1 MAAADPE
8 ASLEAA
14 DTLLDLLNGE
24 RVSPEG
30 AAEWVERGLEVLER
44 NKEVGRGY
52 FRLGSKYSLQV
63 LEELKEGLALKSV
76 ARVLKLYATALSGHE
91 IAIRGTNE
99 MQAVD
104 VFGVDHIIL
113 PPEMHFFED
122 DASNFTAYKVAT
134 AHGAGRIEF
143 GTYQFSLGDI
153 PETVEN
159 LAGPLLRGVP
169 LSTLRP
175 TVTDL
180 TRFYEIFPQPA
191 LARDLFNI
199 VEGHRVDAAIRRA
212 YPGIRRDMAMIQGA
226 SAERRPDL
234 ASLSDAQAV
243 VEGLLQHSLG
253 MASDL
258 SGLASAT
265 QTLIAE
271 AIPMLAAVEGEDAR
285 VGDAATLTGALYAL
299 IDDGLANAGEQT
311 MPREADEDAG
321 APPPESEG
329 SEPPPEGSGV
339 EDYEQMELPPF
350 MTPVMEE
357 MVRPPSDAPVKREAE
372 QAEGQP
378 EGTGDKK
385 PPGEDAEAEQ
395 SDKAM
400 NTTEAQRGQGSP
412 EEIAQQASSEGD
424 DEAPPGAAD
433 GRSDDAEGSGSDSP
447 EQTGLGDVPHV
458 EPEAVEEDLGE
469 QVFHYDEWDHKI
481 EDYRPAWCTLT
492 EHRQTRTQ
500 EGFVAATFHEFGG
513 IVTQIR
519 RNFQLMRPEAL
530 RKMRYMEDGD
540 DLDTDGLVE
549 YVVDRKARVSPT
561 PRVYIKREK
570 RDRDVT
576 TAFLVDMS
584 SSTDRKIDGRK
595 RIIDIEKEALL
606 LMCEALEAIRDEYAI
621 YGFSG
626 SGREDAEFY
635 VVKELGERYD
645 DRVKDRIGGIYARQ
659 KTRMGPA
666 IRHATRR
673 LAGADSN
680 VKLMILLTDGKPYDS
695 DTYQDNTY
703 AQEDTKMALREARRE
718 KIHLFCVTVD
728 REGADYLPHMYS
740 DANFIVVD
748 DIRTLPQKLPQLY
761 RRLTT

>member
-1 MAAADPE
+1 M
-8 ASLEAA
+8 
-14 DTLLDLLNGE
+14 
-24 RVSPEG
+24 
-30 AAEWVERGLEVLER
+30 
-44 NKEVGRGY
+44 
-52 FRLGSKYSLQV
+52 
-63 LEELKEGLALKSV
+63 
-76 ARVLKLYATALSGHE
+76 
-91 IAIRGTNE
+91 
-99 MQAVD
+99 
-104 VFGVDHIIL
+104 
-113 PPEMHFFED
+113 
-122 DASNFTAYKVAT
+122 
-134 AHGAGRIEF
+134 
-143 GTYQFSLGDI
+143 
-153 PETVEN
+153 
-159 LAGPLLRGVP
+159 
-169 LSTLRP
+169 
-175 TVTDL
+175 
-180 TRFYEIFPQPA
+180 
-191 LARDLFNI
+191 
-199 VEGHRVDAAIRRA
+199 
-212 YPGIRRDMAMIQGA
+212 
-226 SAERRPDL
+226 
-234 ASLSDAQAV
+234 
-243 VEGLLQHSLG
+243 
-253 MASDL
+253 
-258 SGLASAT
+258 
-265 QTLIAE
+265 
-271 AIPMLAAVEGEDAR
+271 
-285 VGDAATLTGALYAL
+285 
-299 IDDGLANAGEQT
+299 
-311 MPREADEDAG
+311 
-321 APPPESEG
+321 
-329 SEPPPEGSGV
+329 
-339 EDYEQMELPPF
+339 
-350 MTPVMEE
+350 
-357 MVRPPSDAPVKREAE
+357 
-372 QAEGQP
+372 
-378 EGTGDKK
+378 
-385 PPGEDAEAEQ
+385 
-395 SDKAM
+395 
-400 NTTEAQRGQGSP
+400 
-412 EEIAQQASSEGD
+412 
-424 DEAPPGAAD
+424 
-433 GRSDDAEGSGSDSP
+433 
-447 EQTGLGDVPHV
+447 PHV

-469 QVFHYDEWDHKI
+469 QVFQYDEWDHKI

-530 RKMRYMEDGD
+530 RKMRHQEDGD

-626 SGREDAEFY
+626 SGREDSQFY

-645 DRVKDRIGGIYARQ
+645 DRVKGRIGGIYARQ

-695 DTYQDNTY
+695 DTYQDNAY

-740 DANFIVVD
+740 DANFVVVD

>member
-1 MAAADPE
+1 MAVVQD
-8 ASLEAA
+8 
-14 DTLLDLLNGE
+14 
-24 RVSPEG
+24 
-30 AAEWVERGLEVLER
+30 
-44 NKEVGRGY
+44 
-52 FRLGSKYSLQV
+52 
-63 LEELKEGLALKSV
+63 
-76 ARVLKLYATALSGHE
+76 
-91 IAIRGTNE
+91 
-99 MQAVD
+99 
-104 VFGVDHIIL
+104 
-113 PPEMHFFED
+113 
-122 DASNFTAYKVAT
+122 
-134 AHGAGRIEF
+134 
-143 GTYQFSLGDI
+143 
-153 PETVEN
+153 
-159 LAGPLLRGVP
+159 
-169 LSTLRP
+169 
-175 TVTDL
+175 
-180 TRFYEIFPQPA
+180 
-191 LARDLFNI
+191 
-199 VEGHRVDAAIRRA
+199 
-212 YPGIRRDMAMIQGA
+212 A

-234 ASLSDAQAV
+234 ATLSDAQAV
-243 VEGLLQHSLG
+243 VEALLQHTLG
-253 MASDL
+253 MTSDL

-265 QTLIAE
+265 QALIGESIA
-271 AIPMLAAVEGEDAR
+271 MLMTIQVVGAR
-285 VGDAATLTGALYAL
+285 VGDAATLTGDLYAL
-299 IDDGLANAGEQT
+299 IDEGLSNAGNRA
-311 MPREADEDAG
+311 MPREEGADD
-321 APPPESEG
+321 APPPPGGAEP
-329 SEPPPEGSGV
+329 EPPPGSGV

-357 MVRPPSDAPVKREAE
+357 LVRPPSEAPVKREAE

-378 EGTGDKK
+378 EGQGEKK
-385 PPGEDAEAEQ
+385 PPAEDAEAEQ
-395 SDKAM
+395 AEKAM
-400 NTTEAQRGQGSP
+400 STTEAQAGQGSP
-412 EEIAQQASSEGD
+412 DEVAQQTSSEGD
-424 DEAPPGAAD
+424 EDAPPGSAD
-433 GRSDDAEGSGSDSP
+433 GRSDDADGSGSDSP
-447 EQTGLGDVPHV
+447 TQAGLADVPHV
-458 EPEAVEEDLGE
+458 EPEAQEEDLGE

-595 RIIDIEKEALL
+595 AIIDIEKEALL

-626 SGREDAEFY
+626 SGREDSQFY

-645 DRVKDRIGGIYARQ
+645 DRVKNRIGGIYARQ

-695 DTYQDNTY
+695 DTYQDNSY

-740 DANFIVVD
+740 DANFVVVD
-748 DIRTLPQKLPQLY
+748 DVRTLPQKLPQFY

>member
-1 MAAADPE
+1 M
-8 ASLEAA
+8 
-14 DTLLDLLNGE
+14 
-24 RVSPEG
+24 
-30 AAEWVERGLEVLER
+30 
-44 NKEVGRGY
+44 
-52 FRLGSKYSLQV
+52 
-63 LEELKEGLALKSV
+63 
-76 ARVLKLYATALSGHE
+76 
-91 IAIRGTNE
+91 
-99 MQAVD
+99 
-104 VFGVDHIIL
+104 
-113 PPEMHFFED
+113 
-122 DASNFTAYKVAT
+122 
-134 AHGAGRIEF
+134 
-143 GTYQFSLGDI
+143 
-153 PETVEN
+153 
-159 LAGPLLRGVP
+159 
-169 LSTLRP
+169 STLRAP
-175 TVTDL
+175 AETDL
-180 TRFYEIFPQPA
+180 TRFYAIFPQPA
-191 LARDLFNI
+191 MARDLFNI
-199 VEGHRVDAAIRRA
+199 VEGHRVDAAIRRT
-212 YPGIRRDMAMIQGA
+212 YPGIRRDMAKIQAA

-234 ASLSDAQAV
+234 ATLSDAQAV
-243 VEGLLQHSLG
+243 VEALLQHTLG
-253 MASDL
+253 LTTDL
-258 SGLASAT
+258 TDVPAAT
-265 QTLIAE
+265 QALIGE
-271 AIPMLAAVEGEDAR
+271 AVGMLDVVATEAAS
-285 VGDAATLTGALYAL
+285 VGDSATLTADLYQL
-299 IDDGLANAGEQT
+299 IDEGLQQPANRMPQPDADG
-311 MPREADEDAG
+311 ADGTPPPPDGAE
-321 APPPESEG
+321 APPQG
-329 SEPPPEGSGV
+329 AAGV

-357 MVRPPSDAPVKREAE
+357 LVRPPSDAPYKREAE
-372 QAEGQP
+372 GAEPQEDGTGEKREQEQEIPEGSDQKAMRTTEVEAGHGDQDDVGEMQASEDDGPSGAAEGDSQ
-378 EGTGDKK
+378 D
-385 PPGEDAEAEQ
+385 
-395 SDKAM
+395 
-400 NTTEAQRGQGSP
+400 
-412 EEIAQQASSEGD
+412 
-424 DEAPPGAAD
+424 AD
-433 GRSDDAEGSGSDSP
+433 GGGSDSP
-447 EQTGLGDVPHV
+447 EQSGLGDVAQQDADPR
-458 EPEAVEEDLGE
+458 EEDLGE
-469 QVFHYDEWDHKI
+469 QVFQYDEWDHKI

-530 RKMRYMEDGD
+530 RKMRYQEDGD

-549 YVVDRKARVSPT
+549 YVVDRKARVAPT
-561 PRVYIKREK
+561 PRVYIKRDK

-626 SGREDAEFY
+626 SGREDCEFY

-645 DRVKDRIGGIYARQ
+645 DRVKGRIGGIYARQ

-673 LAGADSN
+673 LAAADSN

-695 DTYQDNTY
+695 DTYQDNAY

-740 DANFIVVD
+740 DANFVVVD